1 MAAGI
6 MEVRKKNQI
15 TLPRVLAKALKIQEG
30 DILEYSL
37 EDGRIVITPK
47 MLIPKEQAWFWAKQW
62 QAGETEV
69 QRELDTK
76 GPGKAYTADELLE
89 ELKNA

>member
-1 MAAGI
+1 MAAGV

-15 TLPRVLAKALKIQEG
+15 TLPKVLAKALQIQEG
-30 DILEYSL
+30 DILEYMI
-37 EDGRIVITPK
+37 ENGKIVITPK
-47 MLIPKEQAWFWAKQW
+47 MLVPKEQAWFWSKQW

-76 GPGKAYTADELLE
+76 GTGKAYTADELLE
-89 ELKNA
+89 ELKHA